1 MRLFRFAFMMIFA
14 GLLVGSLAAQ
24 TRQGRILGLIT
35 DSSGAVVAGANVMV
49 TNLLIGVS
57 RTLLTNSAG
66 KYVAP
71 DLDPGSY
78 RVTVEAAGFEKGG
91 CGRGVG
97 SILHTQLCQD
107 ECIVEGG
114 IVQAIIAS

>member
-1 MRLFRFAFMMIFA
+1 
-14 GLLVGSLAAQ
+14 
-24 TRQGRILGLIT
+24 
-35 DSSGAVVAGANVMV
+35 MV

-57 RTLLTNSAG
+57 RTSLTNSDG
-66 KYVAP
+66 KYVAA